1 MRHPLQPVPEIRIPT
16 HRQNL
21 LHHLP
26 RVIRPKHIPRKRR
39 AVVEVARQAMRLV
52 PAHRISDF
60 KVLEGPV
67 DKAFFRAALR
77 PRVDGGVAVAAE
89 AGGRGPDWGGGGV
102 EGVEGPVPVAD
113 RYKLVRWT
121 GGQDVV
127 VGVLTAWGRCSRRS
141 GGSSRTR
148 GRRACARGGIW
159 LLSGLWIRALAFAD
173 MRWEWSCRVRDGA
186 YVLLRSRWV
195 WM

>member
-1 MRHPLQPVPEIRIPT
+1 
-16 HRQNL
+16 
-21 LHHLP
+21 
-26 RVIRPKHIPRKRR
+26 
-39 AVVEVARQAMRLV
+39 MRLV
-52 PAHRISDF
+52 PAHRISDLE
-60 KVLEGPV
+60 VLEGPV
-67 DKAFFRAALR
+67 DEAFFRAALR

-113 RYKLVRWT
+113 RYRLVRWT

-159 LLSGLWIRALAFAD
+159 LLSGLWI
-173 MRWEWSCRVRDGA
+173 
-186 YVLLRSRWV
+186 
-195 WM
+195 